1 MVKRHP
7 NWLKIG
13 LQAGFGPNFTV
24 EFVPV
29 FQKKFGQAYLSVLA
43 GLVERRL
50 CYGKIG
56 VCLFRPHGWSIW
68 HSRMILLI
76 SNVCPETSNFKQDGK
91 ELC

>member
-29 FQKKFGQAYLSVLA
+29 FQKDLGWPN
-43 GLVERRL
+43 VEA
-50 CYGKIG
+50 I
-56 VCLFRPHGWSIW
+56 
-68 HSRMILLI
+68 SRIVI
-76 SNVCPETSNFKQDGK
+76 FEDTKVV
-91 ELC
+91 EL